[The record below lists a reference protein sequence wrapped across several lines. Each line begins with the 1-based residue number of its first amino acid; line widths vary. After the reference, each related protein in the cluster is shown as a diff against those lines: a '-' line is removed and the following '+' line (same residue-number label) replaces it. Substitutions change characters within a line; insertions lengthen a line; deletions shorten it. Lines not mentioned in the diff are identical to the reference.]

1 MQVGKL
7 VLRSFV
13 FRFSVAGILLLLA
26 SCSNLSMRNLTVVE
40 IANDVSIDL
49 AIEGSLPGNRVVTQK
64 VIATHNGEEHQL
76 LAQIEIE
83 NDTLTMVGLSALGNR
98 LFSVIYANGEL
109 TQQSSP
115 LIIRTIAAE
124 YMLADFLLCYW
135 SIDLLETRLAATT
148 LRVQQDLFEN
158 GKRTF
163 YRGDFYPGAKAV
175 IEIDYQYKDPWQG
188 RVTYHHIE
196 RDYTLVIETLAVE
209 AL

>member
-1 MQVGKL
+1 M
-7 VLRSFV
+7 LRCYV
-13 FRFSVAGILLLLA
+13 FRFLVTGILLLLA
-26 SCSNLSMRNLTVVE
+26 SCSNLLTRNVTAVE
-40 IANDVSIDL
+40 IASDVSIDL
-49 AIEGSLPGNRVVTQK
+49 VIEGSLPSNRVVTQK
-64 VIATHNGEEHQL
+64 VLVTHNGEEHQL

-83 NDTLTMVGLSALGNR
+83 NDTLTMIGLSALGNR

-115 LIIRTIAAE
+115 LITRAIAPE

-135 SIDLLETRLAATT
+135 SIDLLEARLAGTT
-148 LRVQQDLFEN
+148 LRVQQDLAEN

-163 YRGDFYPGAKAV
+163 YRGAFYPGAKAV
-175 IEIDYQYKDPWQG
+175 IKIDYQYKDPWQG

-196 RDYTLVIETLAVE
+196 RNYTLVIETLGVE